1 MVVDHFSSPDFSEL
15 DQGLSTYNKELLA
28 LGVVPMIALGD
39 SALGDV
45 HRELASF
52 SSPDN
57 LSEGAAVV
65 NVHLKRIAELVIR

>member
-1 MVVDHFSSPDFSEL
+1 MVVDHFSSPDLSEL
-15 DQGLSTYNKELLA
+15 DQAPSTYNKELLV
-28 LGVVPMIALGD
+28 LGMVPMVALGD
-39 SALGDV
+39 SRLGDV

-65 NVHLKRIAELVIR
+65 NVHPKRIAELVIR